1 MFKRLWQAEANME
14 FHLIGWEKSCPR
26 RGFRVAGCE
35 RRKWQGV
42 IVRCRRV
49 RCERVAGCEVA
60 VSHLA
65 KFGDCKVRCP
75 GVAPCDLFLIILRDF
90 GGNADLD
97 ANILGVSG
105 KGRAS
110 VKKKNRTLR
119 T

>member
-1 MFKRLWQAEANME
+1 M
-14 FHLIGWEKSCPR
+14 
-26 RGFRVAGCE
+26 
-35 RRKWQGV
+35 
-42 IVRCRRV
+42 

-65 KFGDCKVRCP
+65 KFGECKVRCP
-75 GVAPCDLFLIILRDF
+75 GIAPCDLFLIILRDF

>member
-1 MFKRLWQAEANME
+1 M
-14 FHLIGWEKSCPR
+14 
-26 RGFRVAGCE
+26 
-35 RRKWQGV
+35 
-42 IVRCRRV
+42 

>member
-1 MFKRLWQAEANME
+1 M
-14 FHLIGWEKSCPR
+14 
-26 RGFRVAGCE
+26 
-35 RRKWQGV
+35 
-42 IVRCRRV
+42 
-49 RCERVAGCEVA
+49 RCERVAGCEV
-60 VSHLA
+60 VMSYLA

-105 KGRAS
+105 KGRAA

>member
-1 MFKRLWQAEANME
+1 M
-14 FHLIGWEKSCPR
+14 
-26 RGFRVAGCE
+26 
-35 RRKWQGV
+35 
-42 IVRCRRV
+42 

-90 GGNADLD
+90 GGSADLD

-105 KGRAS
+105 KGWAS

>member
-1 MFKRLWQAEANME
+1 M
-14 FHLIGWEKSCPR
+14 
-26 RGFRVAGCE
+26 
-35 RRKWQGV
+35 
-42 IVRCRRV
+42 

-75 GVAPCDLFLIILRDF
+75 GIAPCDLFLIILRDF